1 MRLVER
7 PFDERDRRSLVNAGV
22 HPVLA
27 RVYAARRIRSASELD
42 DDVQRLLPPA
52 SLARCEEAATLLADS
67 IGAGRRLLIVA
78 DYDADG
84 ATACAVGVRA
94 LRAMGAG
101 GGLPRARP
109 LRARLRPHA
118 RAGGPRARRRPDLLI
133 TVDNGI
139 ASVEGV
145 GARARWASRR

>member
-7 PFDERDRRSLVNAGV
+7 AYDERDRRALINAGL

-27 RVYAARRIRSASELD
+27 RVYAARRIRSASELE

-52 SLARCEEAATLLADS
+52 SLARCEEAAALLADA
-67 IGAGRRLLIVA
+67 IAAKRRLLIVA

-94 LRAMGAG
+94 LRAMGAQVDYLVPNRFELG
-101 GGLPRARP
+101 YGLTPERCRHRRGAPARP
-109 LRARLRPHA
+109 AHHRGQRHREHAGVERA
-118 RAGGPRARRRPDLLI
+118 PR
-133 TVDNGI
+133 
-139 ASVEGV
+139 S
-145 GARARWASRR
+145 ASRC